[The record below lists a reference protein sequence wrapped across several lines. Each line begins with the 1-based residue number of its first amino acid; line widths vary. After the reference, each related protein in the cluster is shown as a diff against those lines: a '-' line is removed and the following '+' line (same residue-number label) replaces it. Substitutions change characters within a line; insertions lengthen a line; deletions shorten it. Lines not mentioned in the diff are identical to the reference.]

1 MAQVIDGLVAP
12 DKRSVRSRQAGFD
25 VLPGLKA
32 GVSYGAQE
40 RHRAAPE

>member
-12 DKRSVRSRQAGFD
+12 DKRSERSRQDGFD